1 MSASQVAE
9 KRWSLPPLGTAAWLG
24 ALLLLLFGMIGLIG
38 PLLLSGSPSTQD
50 LDHLLEG
57 PSRRHWLGTD
67 ENGCDLLVQ
76 MCFGARLLLGLCSSV
91 VGLCLSLGLLIGVSA
106 GYLGGWLDEVV
117 MRVIDV
123 LLAFPG
129 ILLNIAIVALVPK
142 AGVGVL
148 IFALAVNGWVGYARV
163 ARAQVLRVREQEYI
177 LAARSVG
184 CSPWRVMLRHIL
196 PNIWSPIIV
205 QATFGFAGVVLV
217 EASLSFLGL
226 GPPVPYT
233 WGALLSQGTNFFW
246 RTRHLILVPG
256 LSIAL
261 LVLACNLLGDGLRD
275 YVDPKR
281 KRSR

>member
-1 MSASQVAE
+1 M
-9 KRWSLPPLGTAAWLG
+9 
-24 ALLLLLFGMIGLIG
+24 
-38 PLLLSGSPSTQD
+38 
-50 LDHLLEG
+50 LEG

-76 MCFGARLLLGLCSSV
+76 LCYGARLLLGLCSSV

-106 GYLGGWLDEVV
+106 GYLGGWFDEVV

-163 ARAQVLRVREQEYI
+163 ARAQVLRVREQEYV

-233 WGALLSQGTNFFW
+233 WGALLAQGTNFFW
-246 RTRHLILVPG
+246 RTRQMVSHG
-256 LSIAL
+256 AL
-261 LVLACNLLGDGLRD
+261 LSVDWSPEAVGQSLAMQVNQILDDPNHFEVNRDHPATAPDVTINRQAARRLGIR
-275 YVDPKR
+275 VDPALGPGWR
-281 KRSR
+281 VLE